1 MKKGDE
7 VFVVL
12 IKLFVFFALGMFAII
27 KGADWFTDAA
37 VWIAGKTGIPKVIVG
52 ATIVSLATTLPEFA
66 VSVFASYSGHA
77 DISLGN
83 AVGSNIFNIG
93 VILGISLLI
102 RSCPTDPNL
111 FPKQAA
117 FMITAGILAFLFA
130 QDGSITRMDGFLLL
144 LVLAGYLVFLIVHSL
159 QQKQQIKKGEEVKG
173 TLGNNLLKFIG
184 GTIAV
189 VIGSRI
195 TVTSGIG
202 IAEFFKIPELIIG
215 LTLVAMGTS
224 LPELVTSL
232 TATLKGYQELSV
244 GNIIGA
250 GLLNMS
256 WVTSVSAIVNPI
268 PITPLNLILDF
279 PFMLTLMGLLLFFGI
294 TRNQLVR
301 WEGAAF
307 LLIYAAYLAILLGRG
322 NI

>member
-1 MKKGDE
+1 ME
-7 VFVVL
+7 L

-77 DISLGN
+77 DMSLGN

-102 RSCPTDPNL
+102 RSFPTDPNL

-117 FMITAGILAFLFA
+117 FMIAAGTLAFLFA
-130 QDGSITRMDGFLLL
+130 QDGSINSMDGFLLL
-144 LVLAGYLVFLIVHSL
+144 LILVGYLVFLIIHSL
-159 QQKQQIKKGEEVKG
+159 QQKQQMKKDEAVKG
-173 TLGNNLLKFIG
+173 TLGLNLIKFIG
-184 GTIAV
+184 GSAAV

-256 WVTSVSAIVNPI
+256 WVVGVSATINPI
-268 PITPLNLILDF
+268 PITPMNLILDF
-279 PFMLTLMGLLLFFGI
+279 PFMLTLMGLLLLFGI
-294 TRNQLVR
+294 THKRFVR
-301 WEGAAF
+301 WEGATF
-307 LLIYAAYLAILLGRG
+307 LLIYVAYMTILLGGGR
-322 NI
+322 I